1 LEPFLSFVAKA
12 KQKNKKRSW
21 LKRLLIYLATPFVVW
36 FVAFLLWFF
45 WQDMMRL
52 FNRSRPGEKPKAATA
67 PSSDRTRA
75 APFDRGEEKIREEDR
90 RKLEDI
96 IKRGQ

>member
-1 LEPFLSFVAKA
+1 MAQ
-12 KQKNKKRSW
+12 KQRKKKRGP
-21 LKRLLIYLATPFVVW
+21 LKRLLLYIAIPLVVW
-36 FVAFLLWFF
+36 FLAFVLWFF

-52 FNRSRPGEKPKAATA
+52 VNRGRVTEKAKSTAPPPGSEASRPAR
-67 PSSDRTRA
+67 PSRSD
-75 APFDRGEEKIREEDR
+75 EKIREEDR

>member
-1 LEPFLSFVAKA
+1 MA
-12 KQKNKKRSW
+12 QKKKKKNRSW
-21 LKRLLIYLATPFVVW
+21 LKRLLIYIAIPFVVW
-36 FVAFLLWFF
+36 FLAFVLWFF

-52 FNRSRPGEKPKAATA
+52 FNRSRPAEKLKTPAAA
-67 PSSDRTRA
+67 SANRSKVARPERS
-75 APFDRGEEKIREEDR
+75 EEKIREEDR